1 MEDKY
6 YTHFEHHYTQIIW
19 KPVPEELEA
28 LKRKIFKPES
38 NQLNGIV
45 SVSVL
50 WNFIVNQ
57 YVKLTRF
64 LNLHTQK
71 IF

>member
-28 LKRKIFKPES
+28 LKRKVFKPES

-45 SVSVL
+45 SVSV
-50 WNFIVNQ
+50 FDVVEF
-57 YVKLTRF
+57 YSDSVD
-64 LNLHTQK
+64 K
-71 IF
+71 IN